1 MQVLVLWVLPA
12 KLTLTLLAF
21 TFDYLPH
28 RPHQQRLRAGAAAA
42 NAVCAAFAA
51 ALAEP
56 CIVFRVDVEFE
67 LGIAHVLSRSVHND
81 NDNDNA

>member
-1 MQVLVLWVLPA
+1 MHVGASGERDDGFVCSHAEFYIARRFVGDRQ
-12 KLTLTLLAF
+12 LARSPRGGD
-21 TFDYLPH
+21 TY
-28 RPHQQRLRAGAAAA
+28 
-42 NAVCAAFAA
+42 AA

-67 LGIAHVLSRSVHND
+67 LGITHVLSRSVHND